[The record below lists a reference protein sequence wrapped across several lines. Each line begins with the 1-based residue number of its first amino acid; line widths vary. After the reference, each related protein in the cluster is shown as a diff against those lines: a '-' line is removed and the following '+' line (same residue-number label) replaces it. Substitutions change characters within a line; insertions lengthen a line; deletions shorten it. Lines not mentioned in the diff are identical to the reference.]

1 MVAPTFRE
9 SFHVTTG
16 SSWRIFFVFFIIGT
30 VDLLFFM
37 VADHFLGS
45 AMRRSLWIGAGWT
58 VENTI
63 VVAIYVA
70 VASHLWRTRGDWSDR
85 GSAVAAAWTTPAIP

>member
-1 MVAPTFRE
+1 MRGDTVQSEQAEASSVANRRALVGAC
-9 SFHVTTG
+9 S
-16 SSWRIFFVFFIIGT
+16 
-30 VDLLFFM
+30 
-37 VADHFLGS
+37 S

-63 VVAIYVA
+63 VFAIYVA

-85 GSAVAAAWTTPAIP
+85 GSAAAAAWTTPTIP